1 MWRSGSKFANQ
12 KLCLCIDIKYNDNHH
27 PVDYIF
33 KNLEKTS
40 QPKDQRAIIVSIDLL
55 RSQQEH
61 LEQFNSNEFIELA
74 KSSGLKVEHHIFSKQ
89 NFVAASH
96 FLTKGKADEL
106 KHIVES
112 ENIKLV
118 VLDCELSPS
127 QERNLEKLLCARV
140 LDRTGLILDIFAAR
154 AQSDIGKLQVELA
167 QLSFLSTRLVRGWS
181 HLERQKGGI
190 GLRGPGETQLETD
203 RRLIGNR
210 IKQLKKRL
218 DKQHNQKNL
227 NRYSRKKS
235 TNKLVALVGYTNAG
249 KTSLFNLLTK
259 GGLDAEDKLFATLDT
274 TTRRSNFKFQTPE
287 TVLFSDTV
295 GFISN
300 LPTKLVESFK
310 ATLDDLASADLL
322 IHVIDAADP
331 NRDIKIKEVDL
342 ILEEL
347 GVTSMPQIRALNK
360 IDLMN
365 NEDIWPANNLY
376 PEVKISSVTGEGLED
391 LKNIVSESLFGN
403 LLSGWVQFSPIQASV
418 RSKLF
423 DSGCIIEEK
432 LDSRGQYQSLVS
444 ISQSMLEQFEEIEV
458 LKNLKPSHL

>member
-1 MWRSGSKFANQ
+1 M
-12 KLCLCIDIKYNDNHH
+12 
-27 PVDYIF
+27 
-33 KNLEKTS
+33 EKTS
-40 QPKDQRAIIVSIDLL
+40 APADLRAIIVSIDLL
-55 RSQQEH
+55 RTSQDN
-61 LEQFNSNEFIELA
+61 LEQFNSSEFIELA
-74 KSSGLKVEHHIFSKQ
+74 RSSGLKVEHHIFSKQ
-89 NFVAASH
+89 NFVSASH

-106 KHIVES
+106 KDIVES

-210 IKQLKKRL
+210 IKQLKKKL

-227 NRYSRKKS
+227 NRYSRRKGS
-235 TNKLVALVGYTNAG
+235 NKLVALVGYTNAG
-249 KTSLFNLLTK
+249 KTSLFNMLTK
-259 GGLDAEDKLFATLDT
+259 GGLQAEDKLFATLDT
-274 TTRRSNFKFQTPE
+274 TTRRADFKFKTLE

-322 IHVIDAADP
+322 IHVIDAADL
-331 NRDIKIKEVDL
+331 NRDHKIKEVDL
-342 ILEEL
+342 ILDEL
-347 GVTSMPQIRALNK
+347 GVSSMPQIRALNK
-360 IDLMN
+360 IDLIKS
-365 NEDIWPANNLY
+365 EEIWPANNQHA
-376 PEVKISSVTGEGLED
+376 EIKMSSETGEGLEE
-391 LKNIVSESLFGN
+391 LKNVISESLFGG
-403 LLSGWVQFSPIQASV
+403 LLCGWVQFSPIQASV

-423 DSGCIIEEK
+423 DSGCILEEK
-432 LDSRGQYQSLVS
+432 MDSNGQHQSLVS
-444 ISQSMLEQFEEIEV
+444 ISQSMLEQFEEIEIF
-458 LKNLKPSHL
+458 KNLKPLSP

>member
-1 MWRSGSKFANQ
+1 M
-12 KLCLCIDIKYNDNHH
+12 
-27 PVDYIF
+27 
-33 KNLEKTS
+33 EKTS
-40 QPKDQRAIIVSIDLL
+40 APADLRAIIVSIDLQ
-55 RSQQEH
+55 RSNQDD
-61 LEQFNSNEFIELA
+61 LKQFNSNEFIELA
-74 KSSGLKVEHHIFSKQ
+74 RSSGLKVEHHIFSKQ
-89 NFVAASH
+89 NFVSASH

-106 KHIVES
+106 KNIVES
-112 ENIKLV
+112 EDIKLV

-210 IKQLKKRL
+210 IKQLKKKL

-227 NRYSRKKS
+227 NRYSRKKGN
-235 TNKLVALVGYTNAG
+235 NKLVALVGYTNAG
-249 KTSLFNLLTK
+249 KTSLFNILTK
-259 GGLDAEDKLFATLDT
+259 GGLQAEDKLFATLDT
-274 TTRRSNFKFQTPE
+274 TTRRADFKFKTLE

-322 IHVIDAADP
+322 IHVIDSADL
-331 NRDIKIKEVDL
+331 NRDHKIKEVDL
-342 ILEEL
+342 ILDEL
-347 GVTSMPQIRALNK
+347 GVNSMPQIRALNK
-360 IDLMN
+360 VDLIKS
-365 NEDIWPANNLY
+365 EEIWPANNQH
-376 PEVKISSVTGEGLED
+376 PEIKISSETGEGLEE
-391 LKNIVSESLFGN
+391 LKSIISESLFGS
-403 LLSGWVQFSPIQASV
+403 LLYGWVQFSPIQASV

-423 DSGCIIEEK
+423 DSGCILEEK
-432 LDSRGQYQSLVS
+432 MNSNGQHQSLVS
-444 ISQSMLEQFEEIEV
+444 ISQSMLEQFEEIEIF
-458 LKNLKPSHL
+458 KNLKPISP

>member
-1 MWRSGSKFANQ
+1 M
-12 KLCLCIDIKYNDNHH
+12 
-27 PVDYIF
+27 
-33 KNLEKTS
+33 EKTS

-55 RSQQEH
+55 RAHQDH

-74 KSSGLKVEHHIFSKQ
+74 KSSGLKVEHHFFSKQ

-106 KHIVES
+106 KYIVES

-203 RRLIGNR
+203 RRLISNR
-210 IKQLKKRL
+210 IKQLKKKL

-227 NRYSRKKS
+227 NRYSRKKGN
-235 TNKLVALVGYTNAG
+235 NKLVALVGYTNAG

-274 TTRRSNFKFQTPE
+274 TTRRSNFKFQTLE

-322 IHVIDAADP
+322 IHVIDAADS
-331 NRDIKIKEVDL
+331 NRDIKTKEVDL
-342 ILEEL
+342 ILDEL
-347 GVTSMPQIRALNK
+347 GVNSMPQIRALNK
-360 IDLMN
+360 IDLIK
-365 NEDIWPANNLY
+365 NEEIWPANNLH
-376 PEVKISSVTGEGLED
+376 PEIKISSETGEGLEE
-391 LKNIVSESLFGN
+391 LKNKVSECLFGN
-403 LLSGWVQFSPIQASV
+403 LLHGWVQFSPVQASV

-432 LDSRGQYQSLVS
+432 LDSSGQHQSLVS
-444 ISQSMLEQFEEIEV
+444 ISQSMLEQFEEIDIF
-458 LKNLKPSHL
+458 KNLKPI

>member
-1 MWRSGSKFANQ
+1 MDKTLAPEDLRS
-12 KLCLCIDIKYNDNHH
+12 
-27 PVDYIF
+27 
-33 KNLEKTS
+33 
-40 QPKDQRAIIVSIDLL
+40 IIVSIDLL
-55 RSQQEH
+55 SSNQDNKEH
-61 LEQFNSNEFIELA
+61 FNSKEFLQLA
-74 KSSGLKVEHHIFSKQ
+74 SSSGLKVEHHIFSKQ
-89 NFVAASH
+89 KFVSANH
-96 FLTKGKADEL
+96 FLTKGKTDEL
-106 KHIVES
+106 KNLVEL
-112 ENIKLV
+112 EKIKLI

-218 DKQHNQKNL
+218 NKQHNQKNL
-227 NRYSRKKS
+227 NRYSRKKNN
-235 TNKLVALVGYTNAG
+235 NKLVALVGYTNAG
-249 KTSLFNLLTK
+249 KTSLFNLLTE
-259 GGLDAEDKLFATLDT
+259 GGLEEAEDKLFATLDT
-274 TTRRSNFKFQTPE
+274 TTRRANFKLKTID

-322 IHVIDAADP
+322 IHVIDASDS
-331 NRDIKIKEVDL
+331 NRDYKIKEVDI
-342 ILEEL
+342 ILKDL
-347 GVTSMPQIRALNK
+347 GVTSIPQIRALNK
-360 IDLMN
+360 VDLIE
-365 NEDIWPANNLY
+365 NEDIWPANNLH
-376 PEVKISSVTGEGLED
+376 PEHKISSETGEGLEELKD
-391 LKNIVSESLFGN
+391 LISERLFGN
-403 LLSGWVQFSPIQASV
+403 ILSGWVEFSPIQASV

-423 DSGCIIEEK
+423 DSGCILEEK
-432 LDSRGQYQSLVS
+432 IDANGKHQSLVS
-444 ISQSMLEQFEEIEV
+444 ISQSMFKEFEGLEIFN
-458 LKNLKPSHL
+458 NLRPVSP

>member
-1 MWRSGSKFANQ
+1 M
-12 KLCLCIDIKYNDNHH
+12 
-27 PVDYIF
+27 
-33 KNLEKTS
+33 EKTS
-40 QPKDQRAIIVSIDLL
+40 APADLRAIIVSIDLL
-55 RSQQEH
+55 RSNQGD
-61 LEQFNSNEFIELA
+61 LDQFNSSEFIELA
-74 KSSGLKVEHHIFSKQ
+74 RSSGLKVEYHIFSKQ
-89 NFVAASH
+89 NFVSASH

-106 KHIVES
+106 KDIVES

-210 IKQLKKRL
+210 IKQLKKKL

-227 NRYSRKKS
+227 NRYSRRKGS
-235 TNKLVALVGYTNAG
+235 NKLVALVGYTNAG

-259 GGLDAEDKLFATLDT
+259 GGLQAEDKLFATLDT
-274 TTRRSNFKFQTPE
+274 TTRRANFKFKTLQ

-310 ATLDDLASADLL
+310 ATLDDLSSADLL
-322 IHVIDAADP
+322 IHVIDAADL
-331 NRDIKIKEVDL
+331 NRDYKIKEVNL
-342 ILEEL
+342 ILDEL
-347 GVTSMPQIRALNK
+347 GINSIPQIRALNK
-360 IDLMN
+360 IDLIES
-365 NEDIWPANNLY
+365 EDIWPTNNLY
-376 PEVKISSVTGEGLED
+376 PEIKISSETGEGLEE
-391 LKNIVSESLFGN
+391 LRNVISESLFGS
-403 LLSGWVQFSPIQASV
+403 LLCGWVQFSPIQASV
-418 RSKLF
+418 RSRLF
-423 DSGCIIEEK
+423 DSGCILEEK
-432 LDSRGQYQSLVS
+432 MDSNGQHQSLVS
-444 ISQSMLEQFEEIEV
+444 ISQSMLEQFEEIEIF
-458 LKNLKPSHL
+458 KNLKRISP

>member
-1 MWRSGSKFANQ
+1 M
-12 KLCLCIDIKYNDNHH
+12 
-27 PVDYIF
+27 
-33 KNLEKTS
+33 EKTS
-40 QPKDQRAIIVSIDLL
+40 APADLRAIIVSIDLL
-55 RSQQEH
+55 RSNQDD

-74 KSSGLKVEHHIFSKQ
+74 RSSGLKVEHHIFSKQ
-89 NFVAASH
+89 NFVSASH

-106 KHIVES
+106 KNIVES
-112 ENIKLV
+112 EDIKLV

-210 IKQLKKRL
+210 IKQLKKKL

-227 NRYSRKKS
+227 NRYSRKKGN
-235 TNKLVALVGYTNAG
+235 NKLVALVGYTNAG
-249 KTSLFNLLTK
+249 KTSLFNILTK
-259 GGLDAEDKLFATLDT
+259 GGLQAEDKLFATLDT
-274 TTRRSNFKFQTPE
+274 TTRRADFKFKTLE

-322 IHVIDAADP
+322 IHVIDSADL
-331 NRDIKIKEVDL
+331 NRDHKIKEVDL
-342 ILEEL
+342 ILDEL
-347 GVTSMPQIRALNK
+347 GVNSMPQIRALNK
-360 IDLMN
+360 VDLIKS
-365 NEDIWPANNLY
+365 EEIWPANNQH
-376 PEVKISSVTGEGLED
+376 PEIKISSETGEGLEE
-391 LKNIVSESLFGN
+391 LKSIISESLFGS
-403 LLSGWVQFSPIQASV
+403 LLYGWVQFSPIQASV

-423 DSGCIIEEK
+423 DSGCILEEK
-432 LDSRGQYQSLVS
+432 MNSNGQHQSLVS
-444 ISQSMLEQFEEIEV
+444 ISQSMLEQFEEIEIF
-458 LKNLKPSHL
+458 KNLKPISP

>member
-1 MWRSGSKFANQ
+1 M
-12 KLCLCIDIKYNDNHH
+12 
-27 PVDYIF
+27 
-33 KNLEKTS
+33 EKTS
-40 QPKDQRAIIVSIDLL
+40 APDDQRAIIVSIDLL
-55 RSQQEH
+55 RSNQND
-61 LEQFNSNEFIELA
+61 LEQFNSSEFIELA
-74 KSSGLKVEHHIFSKQ
+74 RSSGLTVEHHIFSKQ
-89 NFVAASH
+89 NFVSASH

-106 KHIVES
+106 KNIVEL

-210 IKQLKKRL
+210 IKQLKKKL

-227 NRYSRKKS
+227 NRYSRRKGS
-235 TNKLVALVGYTNAG
+235 NKLVALVGYTNAG
-249 KTSLFNLLTK
+249 KTSLFNMLTK
-259 GGLDAEDKLFATLDT
+259 GGLEAEDKLFATLDT
-274 TTRRSNFKFQTPE
+274 TTRRADFKFKTLE

-310 ATLDDLASADLL
+310 ATLDEFASADLL
-322 IHVIDAADP
+322 IHVIDAADI
-331 NRDIKIKEVDL
+331 NRDYKIKEVDL
-342 ILEEL
+342 ILDDL

-360 IDLMN
+360 IDLIA
-365 NEDIWPANNLY
+365 NEDIWPANNLH
-376 PEVKISSVTGEGLED
+376 PEIKISSETGEGLKE
-391 LKNIVSESLFGN
+391 LKNIVSEMLFGG
-403 LLSGWVQFSPIQASV
+403 LLCGWVHFSPVQASV

-423 DSGCIIEEK
+423 DSGCILEEK
-432 LDSRGQYQSLVS
+432 TDSNGQHQSLVS
-444 ISQSMLEQFEEIEV
+444 ISQSMLEQFEEIEIF
-458 LKNLKPSHL
+458 KNLKPVSP

>member
-1 MWRSGSKFANQ
+1 M
-12 KLCLCIDIKYNDNHH
+12 
-27 PVDYIF
+27 
-33 KNLEKTS
+33 EKTS
-40 QPKDQRAIIVSIDLL
+40 APADLRAIIVSIDLL
-55 RSQQEH
+55 RSNQDD

-74 KSSGLKVEHHIFSKQ
+74 RSSGLKVEHHIFSKQ
-89 NFVAASH
+89 NFVSASH

-106 KHIVES
+106 KNIVES
-112 ENIKLV
+112 EDIKLV

-210 IKQLKKRL
+210 IKQLKKKL

-227 NRYSRKKS
+227 NRYSRKKGN
-235 TNKLVALVGYTNAG
+235 NKLVALVGYTNAG
-249 KTSLFNLLTK
+249 KTSLFNILTK
-259 GGLDAEDKLFATLDT
+259 GGLQAEDKLFATLDT
-274 TTRRSNFKFQTPE
+274 TTRRADFKFKTLE

-322 IHVIDAADP
+322 IHVIDSADL
-331 NRDIKIKEVDL
+331 NRDHKIKEVDL
-342 ILEEL
+342 ILDEL
-347 GVTSMPQIRALNK
+347 GVNSMPQIRALNK
-360 IDLMN
+360 VDLIKS
-365 NEDIWPANNLY
+365 EEIWPANNQH
-376 PEVKISSVTGEGLED
+376 PEIKISSETGEGLEE
-391 LKNIVSESLFGN
+391 LKSIISESLFGS
-403 LLSGWVQFSPIQASV
+403 LLYGWVQFSPIQASV

-423 DSGCIIEEK
+423 DSGCILEEK
-432 LDSRGQYQSLVS
+432 MNSNGQHQSLVS
-444 ISQSMLEQFEEIEV
+444 ISQSMVEQFEEIEIF
-458 LKNLKPSHL
+458 KNLKPISP

>member
-1 MWRSGSKFANQ
+1 M
-12 KLCLCIDIKYNDNHH
+12 
-27 PVDYIF
+27 
-33 KNLEKTS
+33 EKTS

-55 RSQQEH
+55 RAHQDH

-74 KSSGLKVEHHIFSKQ
+74 KSSGLKVEHHFFSKQ

-106 KHIVES
+106 KYIVES

-203 RRLIGNR
+203 RRLISNR
-210 IKQLKKRL
+210 IKQLKKKL

-227 NRYSRKKS
+227 NRYSRKKGN
-235 TNKLVALVGYTNAG
+235 NKLVALVGYTNAG

-259 GGLDAEDKLFATLDT
+259 GGLDAEDKLVATLDT
-274 TTRRSNFKFQTPE
+274 TTRRSNFKFQAFE

-322 IHVIDAADP
+322 IHVIDAADS
-331 NRDIKIKEVDL
+331 NRDIKTKEVDL
-342 ILEEL
+342 ILDEL
-347 GVTSMPQIRALNK
+347 GVNSMPQIRALNK
-360 IDLMN
+360 IDLIK
-365 NEDIWPANNLY
+365 NEEIWPANNLH
-376 PEVKISSVTGEGLED
+376 PEIKISSETGEGLEE
-391 LKNIVSESLFGN
+391 LKNKVSECLFGN
-403 LLSGWVQFSPIQASV
+403 LLHGWVQFSPVQASV

-432 LDSRGQYQSLVS
+432 LDSSGQHQSLVS
-444 ISQSMLEQFEEIEV
+444 ISQSMLEQFEEIDIF
-458 LKNLKPSHL
+458 KNLKPI

>member
-1 MWRSGSKFANQ
+1 M
-12 KLCLCIDIKYNDNHH
+12 
-27 PVDYIF
+27 
-33 KNLEKTS
+33 EKTS

-55 RSQQEH
+55 RAHQDH

-74 KSSGLKVEHHIFSKQ
+74 KSSGLKVEHHFFSKQ

-96 FLTKGKADEL
+96 FLSKGKADEL
-106 KHIVES
+106 KYIVES

-203 RRLIGNR
+203 RRLISNR
-210 IKQLKKRL
+210 IKQLKKKL

-227 NRYSRKKS
+227 NRYSRKKGN
-235 TNKLVALVGYTNAG
+235 NKLVALVGYTNAG

-274 TTRRSNFKFQTPE
+274 TTRRSNFKFQTFE

-322 IHVIDAADP
+322 IHVIDAADS
-331 NRDIKIKEVDL
+331 NRDIKTKEVDL
-342 ILEEL
+342 ILDEL
-347 GVTSMPQIRALNK
+347 GVNSMPQIRALNK
-360 IDLMN
+360 IDLIK
-365 NEDIWPANNLY
+365 NEEIWPANNLH
-376 PEVKISSVTGEGLED
+376 PEIKISSETGEGLEEF
-391 LKNIVSESLFGN
+391 KNKVSECLFGN
-403 LLSGWVQFSPIQASV
+403 LLHGWVQFSPVQASV

-432 LDSRGQYQSLVS
+432 LDSSGQHQSLVS
-444 ISQSMLEQFEEIEV
+444 ISQSMLEQFEEIDIF
-458 LKNLKPSHL
+458 KNLKPI

>member
-1 MWRSGSKFANQ
+1 M
-12 KLCLCIDIKYNDNHH
+12 
-27 PVDYIF
+27 
-33 KNLEKTS
+33 EKTL
-40 QPKDQRAIIVSIDLL
+40 PPDDQRAIIVSIDLL
-55 RSQQEH
+55 RSNQDD
-61 LEQFNSNEFIELA
+61 LEQFNSSEFIELA
-74 KSSGLKVEHHIFSKQ
+74 RSSGLTVEHHIFSKQ
-89 NFVAASH
+89 NFVSASH

-106 KHIVES
+106 KNIAEL

-210 IKQLKKRL
+210 IKQLKKKL

-227 NRYSRKKS
+227 NRYSRRKGS
-235 TNKLVALVGYTNAG
+235 NKLVALVGYTNAG
-249 KTSLFNLLTK
+249 KTSLFNMLTK
-259 GGLDAEDKLFATLDT
+259 GGLEAEDKLFATLDT
-274 TTRRSNFKFQTPE
+274 TTRRADFKFKTLE

-322 IHVIDAADP
+322 IHVVDAADT
-331 NRDIKIKEVDL
+331 NRDYKIKEVDL
-342 ILEEL
+342 ILEDL
-347 GVTSMPQIRALNK
+347 GVTYMPQIRALNK
-360 IDLMN
+360 IDLIA
-365 NEDIWPANNLY
+365 NEDIWPANNLH
-376 PEVKISSVTGEGLED
+376 PEIKISSETGEGLED
-391 LKNIVSESLFGN
+391 LKNIISEMLFGG
-403 LLSGWVQFSPIQASV
+403 LLCGWVHFSPVQASV

-423 DSGCIIEEK
+423 DSGCILEEK
-432 LDSRGQYQSLVS
+432 MGSNGQHQSLVS
-444 ISQSMLEQFEEIEV
+444 ISQSMLEQFEEIEIF
-458 LKNLKPSHL
+458 KNLKPVSP

>member
-1 MWRSGSKFANQ
+1 M
-12 KLCLCIDIKYNDNHH
+12 
-27 PVDYIF
+27 
-33 KNLEKTS
+33 EKTS
-40 QPKDQRAIIVSIDLL
+40 APADLRAIIVSIDLL
-55 RSQQEH
+55 RSNQDD

-74 KSSGLKVEHHIFSKQ
+74 RSSGLKVEHHIFSRQ
-89 NFVAASH
+89 NFVSASH
-96 FLTKGKADEL
+96 FLTKGKTDEL
-106 KHIVES
+106 KNIVES
-112 ENIKLV
+112 EDIKLV

-210 IKQLKKRL
+210 IKQLKKKL

-227 NRYSRKKS
+227 NRYSRKKGN
-235 TNKLVALVGYTNAG
+235 NKLVALVGYTNAG
-249 KTSLFNLLTK
+249 KTSLFNILTK
-259 GGLDAEDKLFATLDT
+259 GGLQAEDKLFATLDT
-274 TTRRSNFKFQTPE
+274 TTRRADFKFKTLE

-322 IHVIDAADP
+322 IHVIDSADL
-331 NRDIKIKEVDL
+331 NRDHKIKEVDL
-342 ILEEL
+342 ILDEL
-347 GVTSMPQIRALNK
+347 GVNSMPQIRALNK
-360 IDLMN
+360 VDLIKS
-365 NEDIWPANNLY
+365 EEIWPANNQH
-376 PEVKISSVTGEGLED
+376 PEIKISSETGEGLEE
-391 LKNIVSESLFGN
+391 LKSIISESLFGS
-403 LLSGWVQFSPIQASV
+403 LLYGWVQFSPIQASV

-423 DSGCIIEEK
+423 DSGCILEEK
-432 LDSRGQYQSLVS
+432 MNSNGQHQSLVS
-444 ISQSMLEQFEEIEV
+444 ISQSMLEQFEEIEIF
-458 LKNLKPSHL
+458 KNLKPISP

>member
-1 MWRSGSKFANQ
+1 M
-12 KLCLCIDIKYNDNHH
+12 
-27 PVDYIF
+27 
-33 KNLEKTS
+33 EKTS
-40 QPKDQRAIIVSIDLL
+40 APADLRAIIVSIDLL
-55 RSQQEH
+55 RSNQDD
-61 LEQFNSNEFIELA
+61 LEQFNSSEFIELA
-74 KSSGLKVEHHIFSKQ
+74 RSSGLKVEYHIFSKQ
-89 NFVAASH
+89 NFVSASH

-106 KHIVES
+106 KDIVES

-210 IKQLKKRL
+210 IKQLKKKL

-227 NRYSRKKS
+227 NRYSRRKS
-235 TNKLVALVGYTNAG
+235 SNKLVALVGYTNAG

-259 GGLDAEDKLFATLDT
+259 GGLQAEDKLFATLDT
-274 TTRRSNFKFQTPE
+274 TTRRANFKFKTLQ

-310 ATLDDLASADLL
+310 ATLDDLSSADLL
-322 IHVIDAADP
+322 IHVIDAADL
-331 NRDIKIKEVDL
+331 NRDYKIKEVNL
-342 ILEEL
+342 ILDEL
-347 GVTSMPQIRALNK
+347 GINSIPQIRALNK
-360 IDLMN
+360 IDLIES
-365 NEDIWPANNLY
+365 EDIWPTNNLY
-376 PEVKISSVTGEGLED
+376 PEIKISSETGEGLEK
-391 LKNIVSESLFGN
+391 LKNVISESLFGS
-403 LLSGWVQFSPIQASV
+403 LLCGWVQFSPIQASV
-418 RSKLF
+418 RSRLF
-423 DSGCIIEEK
+423 DSGCILEEK
-432 LDSRGQYQSLVS
+432 MDSNGQHQSLVS
-444 ISQSMLEQFEEIEV
+444 ISQSMLEQFEEIEIF
-458 LKNLKPSHL
+458 KNLKRISP

>member
-1 MWRSGSKFANQ
+1 M
-12 KLCLCIDIKYNDNHH
+12 
-27 PVDYIF
+27 
-33 KNLEKTS
+33 EKTS

-55 RSQQEH
+55 RAHQDH

-74 KSSGLKVEHHIFSKQ
+74 KSSGLKVEHHFFSKQ

-96 FLTKGKADEL
+96 FLSKGKADDL
-106 KHIVES
+106 KYIVES

-203 RRLIGNR
+203 RRLISNR
-210 IKQLKKRL
+210 IKQLKKKL

-227 NRYSRKKS
+227 NRYSRKKGN
-235 TNKLVALVGYTNAG
+235 NKLVALVGYTNAG

-274 TTRRSNFKFQTPE
+274 TTRRSNFKFQTFE

-322 IHVIDAADP
+322 IHVIDAADS
-331 NRDIKIKEVDL
+331 NRDIKTKEVDL
-342 ILEEL
+342 ILDEL
-347 GVTSMPQIRALNK
+347 GVNSMPQIRALNK
-360 IDLMN
+360 IDLIK
-365 NEDIWPANNLY
+365 NEEIWPANNLH
-376 PEVKISSVTGEGLED
+376 PEIKISSETGEGLEEF
-391 LKNIVSESLFGN
+391 KNKVSECLFGN
-403 LLSGWVQFSPIQASV
+403 LLHGWVQFSPVQASV

-432 LDSRGQYQSLVS
+432 LDSSGQHQSLVS
-444 ISQSMLEQFEEIEV
+444 ISQSMLEQFEEIDIF
-458 LKNLKPSHL
+458 KNLKPI

>member
-1 MWRSGSKFANQ
+1 M
-12 KLCLCIDIKYNDNHH
+12 
-27 PVDYIF
+27 
-33 KNLEKTS
+33 EKTS

-55 RSQQEH
+55 RAHQDH

-74 KSSGLKVEHHIFSKQ
+74 KSSGLKVEHHFFSKQ

-96 FLTKGKADEL
+96 FLSKGKAGEL
-106 KHIVES
+106 KYIVES

-203 RRLIGNR
+203 RRLISNR
-210 IKQLKKRL
+210 IKQLKKKL

-227 NRYSRKKS
+227 NRYSRKKGN
-235 TNKLVALVGYTNAG
+235 NKLVALVGYTNAG

-274 TTRRSNFKFQTPE
+274 TTRRSNFKFQTFE

-322 IHVIDAADP
+322 IHVIDAADS
-331 NRDIKIKEVDL
+331 NRDIKTKEVDL
-342 ILEEL
+342 ILDEL
-347 GVTSMPQIRALNK
+347 GVNSMPQIRALNK
-360 IDLMN
+360 IDLIK
-365 NEDIWPANNLY
+365 NEEIWPANNLH
-376 PEVKISSVTGEGLED
+376 PEIKISSETGEGLEE
-391 LKNIVSESLFGN
+391 LKNKVSECLFGN
-403 LLSGWVQFSPIQASV
+403 LLHGWVQFSPVQASV

-432 LDSRGQYQSLVS
+432 LDSSGQHQSLVS
-444 ISQSMLEQFEEIEV
+444 ISQSMLEQFEEIDIF
-458 LKNLKPSHL
+458 KNLKPI

>member
-1 MWRSGSKFANQ
+1 M
-12 KLCLCIDIKYNDNHH
+12 
-27 PVDYIF
+27 
-33 KNLEKTS
+33 EKTS
-40 QPKDQRAIIVSIDLL
+40 APTDLRAIIVSIDL
-55 RSQQEH
+55 RTSNQND
-61 LEQFNSNEFIELA
+61 LEQFNYSEFIELA
-74 KSSGLKVEHHIFSKQ
+74 RSSGLKVEHHLFSKQ
-89 NFVAASH
+89 NFVSASH

-106 KHIVES
+106 KDIVES

-210 IKQLKKRL
+210 IKQLKKKL

-227 NRYSRKKS
+227 NRYSRRKGS
-235 TNKLVALVGYTNAG
+235 NKLVALVGYTNAG
-249 KTSLFNLLTK
+249 KTSLFNILTR
-259 GGLDAEDKLFATLDT
+259 GGLQAEDKLFATLDT
-274 TTRRSNFKFQTPE
+274 TTRKADVKFKTLE

-347 GVTSMPQIRALNK
+347 GITYMPQIRALNK
-360 IDLMN
+360 IDLIKS
-365 NEDIWPANNLY
+365 EEIWPANNLH
-376 PEVKISSVTGEGLED
+376 PEVKISSETGEGLED
-391 LKNIVSESLFGN
+391 LKNTVSESLFGN
-403 LLSGWVQFSPIQASV
+403 LLYGWVKFSPIQAAV

-432 LDSRGQYQSLVS
+432 LDSSGQHQSLIS
-444 ISQSMLEQFEEIEV
+444 ISQSMLEQFEEIDIF
-458 LKNLKPSHL
+458 KDLKPISP

>member
-1 MWRSGSKFANQ
+1 
-12 KLCLCIDIKYNDNHH
+12 
-27 PVDYIF
+27 
-33 KNLEKTS
+33 LEKTS

-55 RSQQEH
+55 RAHQDH

-74 KSSGLKVEHHIFSKQ
+74 KSSGLKVEHHFFSKQ

-96 FLTKGKADEL
+96 FLSKGKADEL
-106 KHIVES
+106 KYIVES

-203 RRLIGNR
+203 RRLISNR
-210 IKQLKKRL
+210 IKQLKKKL

-227 NRYSRKKS
+227 NRYSRKKGN
-235 TNKLVALVGYTNAG
+235 NKLVALVGYTNAG

-259 GGLDAEDKLFATLDT
+259 GGLEAEDKLFATLDT
-274 TTRRSNFKFQTPE
+274 TTRRSNFKFQTFE

-322 IHVIDAADP
+322 IHVIDAADS
-331 NRDIKIKEVDL
+331 NRDIKTKEVDL
-342 ILEEL
+342 ILDEL
-347 GVTSMPQIRALNK
+347 GVNSMPQIRALNK
-360 IDLMN
+360 IDLIK
-365 NEDIWPANNLY
+365 NEEIWPANNLH
-376 PEVKISSVTGEGLED
+376 PEIKISSETGEGLEE
-391 LKNIVSESLFGN
+391 LKNKVSECLFGN
-403 LLSGWVQFSPIQASV
+403 LLHGWVQFSPVQASV

-432 LDSRGQYQSLVS
+432 LDSSGQHQSLVS
-444 ISQSMLEQFEEIEV
+444 ISQSMLEQFEEIDIF
-458 LKNLKPSHL
+458 KNLKPI

>member
-1 MWRSGSKFANQ
+1 
-12 KLCLCIDIKYNDNHH
+12 
-27 PVDYIF
+27 
-33 KNLEKTS
+33 LEKTL
-40 QPKDQRAIIVSIDLL
+40 PPDDQRAIIVSIDLL
-55 RSQQEH
+55 RSNQDD
-61 LEQFNSNEFIELA
+61 LEQFNSSEFIELA
-74 KSSGLKVEHHIFSKQ
+74 RSSGLTVEHHIFSKQ
-89 NFVAASH
+89 NFISASH

-106 KHIVES
+106 KNIAEL

-210 IKQLKKRL
+210 IKQLKKKL

-227 NRYSRKKS
+227 NRYSRRKGS
-235 TNKLVALVGYTNAG
+235 NKLVALVGYTNAG
-249 KTSLFNLLTK
+249 KTSLFNMLTK
-259 GGLDAEDKLFATLDT
+259 GGLEAEDKLFATLDT
-274 TTRRSNFKFQTPE
+274 TTRRADFKFKTLE

-322 IHVIDAADP
+322 IHVVDAADT
-331 NRDIKIKEVDL
+331 NRDYKIKEVDL
-342 ILEEL
+342 ILDDL
-347 GVTSMPQIRALNK
+347 GVTYMPQIRALNK
-360 IDLMN
+360 IDLIA
-365 NEDIWPANNLY
+365 NEDIWPANNLH
-376 PEVKISSVTGEGLED
+376 PEIKISSETGEGLED
-391 LKNIVSESLFGN
+391 LKNIISEMLFGG
-403 LLSGWVQFSPIQASV
+403 LLCGWVHFSPVQASV

-423 DSGCIIEEK
+423 DSGCILEEK
-432 LDSRGQYQSLVS
+432 MGSNGQHQSLVS
-444 ISQSMLEQFEEIEV
+444 ISQSMLEQFEEIEIF
-458 LKNLKPSHL
+458 KNLKPVSP

>member
-1 MWRSGSKFANQ
+1 M
-12 KLCLCIDIKYNDNHH
+12 
-27 PVDYIF
+27 
-33 KNLEKTS
+33 EKTS

-458 LKNLKPSHL
+458 FKNLKPSHL

>member
-1 MWRSGSKFANQ
+1 M
-12 KLCLCIDIKYNDNHH
+12 
-27 PVDYIF
+27 
-33 KNLEKTS
+33 EKTS
-40 QPKDQRAIIVSIDLL
+40 APADLRAIIVSIDLL
-55 RSQQEH
+55 RSNQDD

-74 KSSGLKVEHHIFSKQ
+74 RSSGLKVEHHIFSKQ
-89 NFVAASH
+89 NFVSASH

-106 KHIVES
+106 KNIVES
-112 ENIKLV
+112 EDIKLV

-210 IKQLKKRL
+210 IKQLKKKL

-227 NRYSRKKS
+227 NRYSRKKGN
-235 TNKLVALVGYTNAG
+235 NKLVALVGYTNAG
-249 KTSLFNLLTK
+249 KTSLFNILTK
-259 GGLDAEDKLFATLDT
+259 GGLQAEDKLFATLDT
-274 TTRRSNFKFQTPE
+274 TTRRADFKFKTLE

-322 IHVIDAADP
+322 IHVIDSADL
-331 NRDIKIKEVDL
+331 NRDHKIKEVDL
-342 ILEEL
+342 ILDEL
-347 GVTSMPQIRALNK
+347 GVNSMPQIRALNK
-360 IDLMN
+360 VDLIKS
-365 NEDIWPANNLY
+365 EEIWPANNQH
-376 PEVKISSVTGEGLED
+376 PEIKISSETGEGLEE
-391 LKNIVSESLFGN
+391 LKSIISESLFGG
-403 LLSGWVQFSPIQASV
+403 LLYGWVQFSPIQASV

-423 DSGCIIEEK
+423 DSGCILEEK
-432 LDSRGQYQSLVS
+432 MNSNGQHQSLVS
-444 ISQSMLEQFEEIEV
+444 ISQSMLEQFEEIEIF
-458 LKNLKPSHL
+458 KNLKPISP

>member
-1 MWRSGSKFANQ
+1 
-12 KLCLCIDIKYNDNHH
+12 
-27 PVDYIF
+27 
-33 KNLEKTS
+33 LEKTS
-40 QPKDQRAIIVSIDLL
+40 APADLRAIIVSIDLL
-55 RSQQEH
+55 RSNQDD

-74 KSSGLKVEHHIFSKQ
+74 RSSGLKVEHHIFSKQ
-89 NFVAASH
+89 NFVSASH

-106 KHIVES
+106 KNIVES
-112 ENIKLV
+112 EDIKLV

-210 IKQLKKRL
+210 IKQLKKKL

-227 NRYSRKKS
+227 NRYSRKKGN
-235 TNKLVALVGYTNAG
+235 NKLVALVGYTNAG
-249 KTSLFNLLTK
+249 KTSLFNILTK
-259 GGLDAEDKLFATLDT
+259 GGLQAEDKLFATLDT
-274 TTRRSNFKFQTPE
+274 TTRRADFKFKTLE

-322 IHVIDAADP
+322 IHVIDSADL
-331 NRDIKIKEVDL
+331 NRDHKIKEVDL
-342 ILEEL
+342 ILDEL
-347 GVTSMPQIRALNK
+347 GVNSMPQIRALNK
-360 IDLMN
+360 VDLIKS
-365 NEDIWPANNLY
+365 EEIWPANNQH
-376 PEVKISSVTGEGLED
+376 PEIKISSETGEGLED
-391 LKNIVSESLFGN
+391 LKSIISESLFGS
-403 LLSGWVQFSPIQASV
+403 LLYGWVQFSPIQASV

-423 DSGCIIEEK
+423 DSGCILEEK
-432 LDSRGQYQSLVS
+432 MNSNGQHQSLVS
-444 ISQSMLEQFEEIEV
+444 ISQSMLEQFEEIEIF
-458 LKNLKPSHL
+458 KNLKPISP

>member
-1 MWRSGSKFANQ
+1 M
-12 KLCLCIDIKYNDNHH
+12 
-27 PVDYIF
+27 
-33 KNLEKTS
+33 EKTS
-40 QPKDQRAIIVSIDLL
+40 APADLRAIIVSIDLL
-55 RSQQEH
+55 RTNQDN
-61 LEQFNSNEFIELA
+61 LEQFNSSEFIELA
-74 KSSGLKVEHHIFSKQ
+74 RSSGLKVEHHIFSKQ
-89 NFVAASH
+89 NFVSASH

-106 KHIVES
+106 KDIVES

-190 GLRGPGETQLETD
+190 GLRCPGETQLETD

-210 IKQLKKRL
+210 IKQLKKKL

-227 NRYSRKKS
+227 NRYSRRKGS
-235 TNKLVALVGYTNAG
+235 NKLVALVGYTNAG
-249 KTSLFNLLTK
+249 KTSLFNMLTK
-259 GGLDAEDKLFATLDT
+259 GGLQAEDKLFATLDT
-274 TTRRSNFKFQTPE
+274 TTRRADFKFKTLE

-322 IHVIDAADP
+322 IHVIDAADL
-331 NRDIKIKEVDL
+331 NRDHKIKQVDL
-342 ILEEL
+342 ILDEL
-347 GVTSMPQIRALNK
+347 GVSSMPQIRALNK
-360 IDLMN
+360 IDLIKS
-365 NEDIWPANNLY
+365 EEIWPANNQHA
-376 PEVKISSVTGEGLED
+376 EIKMSSETGEGLEE
-391 LKNIVSESLFGN
+391 LKNVISESLFGG
-403 LLSGWVQFSPIQASV
+403 LLCGWVQFSPIQASV

-423 DSGCIIEEK
+423 DSGCILEEK
-432 LDSRGQYQSLVS
+432 MDSNGQHQSLVS
-444 ISQSMLEQFEEIEV
+444 ISQSMLEQFEEIEIF
-458 LKNLKPSHL
+458 KNLKPLSP

>member
-1 MWRSGSKFANQ
+1 M
-12 KLCLCIDIKYNDNHH
+12 
-27 PVDYIF
+27 
-33 KNLEKTS
+33 EKTS

-55 RSQQEH
+55 RAHQDH

-74 KSSGLKVEHHIFSKQ
+74 KSSGLKVQHHFFSKQ

-96 FLTKGKADEL
+96 FLSKGKADEL
-106 KHIVES
+106 KYIVES

-127 QERNLEKLLCARV
+127 QERNLETLLCARV

-203 RRLIGNR
+203 RRLISNR
-210 IKQLKKRL
+210 IKQLKKKL

-227 NRYSRKKS
+227 NRYSRKKGK
-235 TNKLVALVGYTNAG
+235 NKLVALVGYTNAG

-274 TTRRSNFKFQTPE
+274 TTRRSNFKFQTFE

-322 IHVIDAADP
+322 IHVIDAADS
-331 NRDIKIKEVDL
+331 NRDIKTKEVDL
-342 ILEEL
+342 ILDEL
-347 GVTSMPQIRALNK
+347 GVNSMPQIRALNK
-360 IDLMN
+360 IDLIK
-365 NEDIWPANNLY
+365 NEEIWPANNLH
-376 PEVKISSVTGEGLED
+376 PEIKISSETGEGLEE
-391 LKNIVSESLFGN
+391 LKNKVSECLFGN
-403 LLSGWVQFSPIQASV
+403 LLHGWVQFSPVQASV

-432 LDSRGQYQSLVS
+432 FDSSGQHQSLVS
-444 ISQSMLEQFEEIEV
+444 ISQSMLEQFEEIDIF
-458 LKNLKPSHL
+458 KNLKPI